1 VSLLL
6 AVSLSNFIK
15 RFSFF
20 MSLLT
25 GLLMLTQVSGSGE
38 VFFFSRLTNER
49 SESDQRERQKE
60 EDKKKM
66 KGKLGL
72 ALRFT

>member
-1 VSLLL
+1 
-6 AVSLSNFIK
+6 
-15 RFSFF
+15 

-49 SESDQRERQKE
+49 SESDQGERQK

-66 KGKLGL
+66 KGKLGPSF
-72 ALRFT
+72 ALYLET

>member
-1 VSLLL
+1 
-6 AVSLSNFIK
+6 
-15 RFSFF
+15 

-49 SESDQRERQKE
+49 SESDQGERQKEE

-66 KGKLGL
+66 KMKGKLGSSF
-72 ALRFT
+72 ALYLET